1 MRIATDTFTNA
12 MIQQIQTLSAQQN
25 QYQQELSSGDR
36 ITNPS
41 DDPAAMN
48 QVLGMES
55 QMQALQQI
63 SSNNSLATQITQQ
76 SYSALNNL
84 QAISTSAGELA
95 TEGATGTTSPTDYA
109 AYSQQLTQL
118 ITQALDTANTQYNG
132 SYIFGGTQTTTPPFT
147 ATYDASGNI
156 TGVTYTGTA
165 AGISMETG
173 QGNTVSPYTDGAT
186 NQQMAAFINNLVALQ
201 GAMNSQ
207 SPTAVQ
213 ATQSSLQT
221 SEDGI
226 LTAVSGVGAIQS
238 GLQADQTLSQS
249 AFTSLQG
256 LVSNDTSTDVATTTV
271 QFTQAQDAYQAALE
285 AGAKIMEDPLLSLLS
300 PVA

>member
-1 MRIATDTFTNA
+1 MRVATDTFSNT
-12 MIQQIQTLSAQQN
+12 MLQQIQTLSAQQS
-25 QYQQELSSGDR
+25 QYQQELSTGDR

-48 QVLGMES
+48 QVLNMQS

-63 SSNNSLATQITQQ
+63 SSNNATATQITQQ

-84 QAISTSAGELA
+84 QSISTTATELA
-95 TEGATGTTSPTDYA
+95 TEGASGTTSATSYA

-118 ITQALDTANTQYNG
+118 IQQALQTANTQYNG
-132 SYIFGGTQTTTPPFT
+132 SYIFGGTQTTTPPFS
-147 ATYDASGNI
+147 ATYDSSGNI

-173 QGNTVSPYTDGAT
+173 QGNTVSPYTDGTT
-186 NQQMAAFINNLVALQ
+186 NQQMADFINNLISLQ

-207 SPTAVQ
+207 STSAIQ
-213 ATQSSLQT
+213 ATQTPLQT
-221 SEDGI
+221 SEDNI
-226 LTAVSGVGAIQS
+226 LTAVSGIGAIQS
-238 GLQADQTLSQS
+238 GLQADQTLNQS

-256 LVSNDTSTDVATTTV
+256 LVSDDTSTDVATTTV
-271 QFTQAQDAYQAALE
+271 QFSQAQDAYQAALT
-285 AGAKIMEDPLLSLLS
+285 AGAKILQDPLIDLLS
-300 PVA
+300 SVA

>member
-1 MRIATDTFTNA
+1 MRVATDTFTNT

-25 QYQQELSSGDR
+25 QYQQELSTGNR

-48 QVLGMES
+48 QVMGMES

-84 QAISTSAGELA
+84 QTISTSAGELA
-95 TEGATGTTSPTDYA
+95 TEGSSGTTSPTDYA

-118 ITQALDTANTQYNG
+118 VKQALDTANSQYNG
-132 SYIFGGTQTTTPPFT
+132 TYIFGGTQTNTPPFT
-147 ATYDASGNI
+147 ATYDAAGNI

-186 NQQMAAFINNLVALQ
+186 NQQMAGFINNLISLQ
-201 GAMNSQ
+201 GAMS
-207 SPTAVQ
+207 SASATAVQ
-213 ATQSSLQT
+213 GTQTSLQT
-221 SEDGI
+221 SEDSI

-238 GLQADQTLSQS
+238 GLQADQTLNQS

-256 LVSNDTSTDVATTTV
+256 LVSDDTSTDVATTTV

-285 AGAKIMEDPLLSLLS
+285 AGAKIMQDPLLSLLS
-300 PVA
+300 AVS